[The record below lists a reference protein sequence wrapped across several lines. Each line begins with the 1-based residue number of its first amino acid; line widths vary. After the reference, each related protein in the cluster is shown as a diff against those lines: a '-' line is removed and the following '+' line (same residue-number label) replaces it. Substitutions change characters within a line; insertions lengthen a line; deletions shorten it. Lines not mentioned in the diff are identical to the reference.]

1 MKDDD
6 RLDFRPR
13 LAEIEYLKTAMAD
26 FKEIN
31 DRSRQ
36 FLETAHQMGAI
47 PKPENNSLPLG
58 SNALAEVWLVR
69 AEEARRYA
77 ETLEDG
83 YSKHLLLSVASDYER
98 FAKDIT
104 G

>member
-6 RLDFRPR
+6 RLTFRPR
-13 LAEIEYLKTAMAD
+13 LAEIEYLKAAMAD

-36 FLETAHQMGAI
+36 FLETAHEMGAI
-47 PKPENNSLPLG
+47 PKPENNTLPPG
-58 SNALAEVWLVR
+58 SDALADLWIVR
-69 AEEARRYA
+69 AQEARRYA

-83 YSKHLLLSVASDYER
+83 YSKHLLLCVAEDYER
-98 FAKDIT
+98 FARDIS

>member
-1 MKDDD
+1 MG
-6 RLDFRPR
+6 LRPR
-13 LAEIEYLKTAMAD
+13 LAEIETLKTAMED
-26 FKEIN
+26 FKEIS

-36 FLETAHQMGAI
+36 FLETAHKMGAI
-47 PKPENNSLPLG
+47 PKPENNPLPLG
-58 SNALAEVWLVR
+58 SNALAELWLVR

-83 YSKHLLLSVASDYER
+83 YSKHLLLSVAADYER

>member
-1 MKDDD
+1 MDND
-6 RLDFRPR
+6 RLEVRPR
-13 LAEIEYLKTAMAD
+13 LVEIEYLKTAMAD

-36 FLETAHQMGAI
+36 FLETAHEMGAI
-47 PKPENNSLPLG
+47 PKPENNPPSPG
-58 SNALAEVWLVR
+58 SNALADMWLVR

-83 YSKHLLLSVASDYER
+83 YSKHLLLSVAADYER

-104 G
+104 A